1 MGGGINHI
9 SLYINTIAINTPQN
23 INDKYFTLTA
33 NIQIK
38 SNKQILMKKYFWL
51 LMMSANAL

>member
-33 NIQIK
+33 NIAKLAQIRIEIGGIMQTVG
-38 SNKQILMKKYFWL
+38 NER
-51 LMMSANAL
+51 